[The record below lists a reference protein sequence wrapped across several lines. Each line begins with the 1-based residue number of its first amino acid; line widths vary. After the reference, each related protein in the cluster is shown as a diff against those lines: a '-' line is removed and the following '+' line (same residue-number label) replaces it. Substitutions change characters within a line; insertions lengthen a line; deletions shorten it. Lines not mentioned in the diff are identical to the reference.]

1 MIGFVLRIQINLI
14 DGTCLNFE
22 GSGAQ
27 EFGRA
32 NYFGGWPTVSIS
44 PKQLAC
50 SLSVDNLVQSLSE
63 NVIDDD
69 SENGVIKVFKD
80 SRPIESDMVDG
91 TYDAYDFI
99 LLIKKHL
106 HDIADIQ
113 SVTIESKEYN
123 DFYFYR
129 SYTYERPTENY
140 TCVMMGVTDSP
151 CADPEDEAE
160 FEEIADEFADYAPT
174 VLAFSDATESTIVQK
189 ERFYRDADEDDVYA
203 VVGCT
208 VEKQESTEAKKD
220 EKNINTEASD
230 YLGTVK
236 FGHYP
241 TGSSGEIAEV
251 EWLILDKIDDRVL
264 LLSKNVIDFL
274 PVHKKSDRVTWET
287 CILRKWLNSDFINTL
302 LTEEEQRMLSLT
314 TLSVDTLMSGI
325 LCNICNPTEDRVFL
339 LSAKECFKYFTSDL
353 SRAGHTTPYA
363 DEKRKEKDKANMNRD
378 KLCRSWWIRKDGSA
392 HNESGIVSSDGYV
405 FTFGGFKNREIGGL
419 RPAMWVNIELLN
431 RSCEVTWTN
440 ACNIIHAPDCHIIN
454 GTMTSCHENVSCI
467 AVPEGVVSIGSHAF
481 KNCDSIEDIILPESI
496 IRIEDNAFWSC
507 RAKCINI
514 PKNTRYIGKEA
525 FLSCVN
531 IVSVNIPVGIETIE
545 ESTFSCCFALEK
557 VTIPNS
563 VVRIALDAFHGCSKI
578 TIYTPA
584 GSYAEDFAKE
594 NGIPFVAE

>member
-27 EFGRA
+27 EIGRA

-50 SLSVDNLVQSLSE
+50 SLSVDDLVQSLSE
-63 NVIDDD
+63 NVIDEDY
-69 SENGVIKVFKD
+69 ENGEIKVFKN

-99 LLIKKHL
+99 LLIKEHL
-106 HDIADIQ
+106 HSITDIQ

-129 SYTYERPTENY
+129 SYTYERPTGNY

-151 CADPEDEAE
+151 CADQEDEEE
-160 FEEIADEFADYAPT
+160 FKEIANDFDGYTPT
-174 VLAFSDATESTIVQK
+174 ILAFSDVDESEIVQK

-203 VVGCT
+203 VVGCI
-208 VEKQESTEAKKD
+208 VEKQELTEAKQD
-220 EKNINTEASD
+220 EKIINTEASD

-236 FGHYP
+236 LGHYP
-241 TGSSGEIAEV
+241 TGSGAETAEV
-251 EWLILDKIDDRVL
+251 EWLILDNIDDRVL

-274 PVHKKSDRVTWET
+274 PAHKKSDRVTWET
-287 CILRKWLNSDFINTL
+287 CFLRKWLNADFLNMMF
-302 LTEEEQRMLSLT
+302 TEEEQQMLLPT
-314 TLSVDTLMSGI
+314 TLSVDTSMSGI
-325 LCNICNPTEDRVFL
+325 LCNVCNATEDRVFL

-363 DEKRKEKDKANMNRD
+363 DEKRKEKGKANMNRD
-378 KLCRSWWIRKDGSA
+378 NLCHSWWIRNDGGA
-392 HNESGIVSSDGYV
+392 MNESGIVFSDGSV
-405 FTFGGFKNREIGGL
+405 FAIGGFKNREIGGL

-431 RSCEVTWTN
+431 RFCEVTWTN

-481 KNCDSIEDIILPESI
+481 ENCNSIEDIILPESI

-507 RAKCINI
+507 TAKCINI
-514 PKNTRYIGKEA
+514 PKNTRYIGKQA

-531 IVSVNIPVGIETIE
+531 IVSVNIPAGIEAIE

-563 VVRIALDAFHGCSKI
+563 VVRIALNAFHGCSKI
-578 TIYTPA
+578 IIYTPA
-584 GSYAEDFAKE
+584 GSYAEAFAKE
-594 NGIPFVAE
+594 NGISCITE